1 MINRVQQPWHHL
13 PEKEVLNHFETSLD
27 GGLEPANVTE
37 RKERFRPN
45 TLTAQKGKGP
55 LALFAVTGKGDIH
68 DKYCQWESGGF
79 PSRPGMNFCPTC
91 RCSDLGYTSVE
102 AEVGGP
108 FREWAKVLLVG
119 GMALTLERIA
129 PSNSMPCDFQAP
141 CRNSIFFFLS
151 NESA

>member
-1 MINRVQQPWHHL
+1 MNPFGS
-13 PEKEVLNHFETSLD
+13 PKT
-27 GGLEPANVTE
+27 
-37 RKERFRPN
+37 
-45 TLTAQKGKGP
+45 
-55 LALFAVTGKGDIH
+55 TGKIGKTGDIH

-79 PSRPGMNFCPTC
+79 PSRPGMNFFPTC

-129 PSNSMPCDFQAP
+129 PSIQCPA
-141 CRNSIFFFLS
+141 IFKHPAATRF
-151 NESA
+151 